1 MKKNVTA
8 GAVRHSR
15 KFRNVE
21 GEMVSGFNGKP
32 INEYGIENNIWLIKN
47 GMNKSSKDKI
57 AFDHPAIF
65 PEELVY
71 KHLITWSKEGDLVY
85 DPFMGSGTT
94 AKISILLNRKWLGS
108 EIDSSYCEICNQ
120 RIQTI
125 GVQSNLFY
133 DVITKNSLK
142 K

>member
-1 MKKNVTA
+1 
-8 GAVRHSR
+8 
-15 KFRNVE
+15 
-21 GEMVSGFNGKP
+21 
-32 INEYGIENNIWLIKN
+32 
-47 GMNKSSKDKI
+47 MNKSSKDKI